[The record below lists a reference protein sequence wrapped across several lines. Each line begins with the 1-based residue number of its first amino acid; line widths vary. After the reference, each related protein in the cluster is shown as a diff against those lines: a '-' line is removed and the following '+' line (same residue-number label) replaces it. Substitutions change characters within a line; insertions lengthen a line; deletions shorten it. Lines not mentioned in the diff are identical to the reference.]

1 MTVRL
6 LMLFRPP
13 MEISTG
19 GKDFIECLDILVDS
33 LSVNPKIPGNFC
45 NQLTF
50 QPLLADSLNI
60 PNG

>member
-1 MTVRL
+1 
-6 LMLFRPP
+6 MLFRPP